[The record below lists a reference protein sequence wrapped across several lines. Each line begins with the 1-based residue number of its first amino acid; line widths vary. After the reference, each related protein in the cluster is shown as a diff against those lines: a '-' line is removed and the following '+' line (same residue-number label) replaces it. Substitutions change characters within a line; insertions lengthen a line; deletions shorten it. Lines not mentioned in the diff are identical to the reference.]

1 MNRFLAAYCANL
13 MALLSGVV
21 IIILIGTLQADAQ
34 SIPCAETGVIE
45 HQIEDDYG
53 ETLRASQE
61 AAVPGGVAH
70 LWTNGATGSYT
81 LIINPEPGVS
91 CIIGVGQSDSLK
103 EHVA

>member
-1 MNRFLAAYCANL
+1 MNRFFAAYFANL
-13 MALLSGVV
+13 MTLLTGAV
-21 IIILIGTLQADAQ
+21 ILIWIGATQADAQ

-53 ETLRASQE
+53 ETLRASE
-61 AAVPGGVAH
+61 AAPVPGGVAH

-81 LIINPEPGVS
+81 MLITPEPGVT

-103 EHVA
+103 EQAA